1 MKIVRTVAELRDLVR
16 QARARGTVGLVP
28 TMGALHAGHVSL
40 VRASVEETDFTVVS
54 VFVNP
59 RQFGDAGDLQAYPRT
74 EAADAAI
81 AAEAGADVVF
91 VPDVAEVYPDG
102 FVTEVRTGGPLTET
116 LEGAHR
122 GPEHFHGVTTVVTKL
137 LNMVGPDVAFFGA
150 KDAQQVLVVKRLVR
164 DLNLPVRIE
173 VGETVRE
180 PDGLALSSRNVRLTP
195 DDRRQAVA
203 IPRALRAA
211 EAALREGETDA
222 AALVG
227 VATAVLANAAI
238 DAEYVA
244 VVDPE
249 TLVPRER
256 VEAPSL
262 LAVAAP
268 VGPVRLIDN
277 LMLAP
282 VAAAPAPAPAP
293 AVPRR
298 RAVAPTRTML
308 KSKIHRA
315 TVTDSDLHYVGSI
328 TIDPELLEAA
338 DILPHEQV
346 AVVDVDNGERFETYT
361 IEGERGSGEV
371 KVNGA
376 AARLVHRGDTVIVI
390 SYASYDA
397 AALAT
402 YEPVVVHV
410 ERGTNRIVD
419 VDAAVAT
426 LLTETTRPTGD
437 PVA

>member
-16 QARARGTVGLVP
+16 QARVRGTVGLVP

-40 VRASVEETDFTVVS
+40 VRASVEQTDFTVVS

-102 FVTEVRTGGPLTET
+102 FVTEVRTAGPLTET

-173 VGETVRE
+173 VGDTIRE

-222 AALVG
+222 RTLVG
-227 VATAVLANAAI
+227 VASAVLAGAGIAP
-238 DAEYVA
+238 EYVA
-244 VVDPE
+244 IVDPE

-262 LAVAAP
+262 LAVTAP

-282 VAAAPAPAPAP
+282 VAAAPAAPRTA
-293 AVPRR
+293 APRR

-328 TIDPELLEAA
+328 TVDPELLEAA

-346 AVVDVDNGERFETYT
+346 AVVNVDNGERFETYT

-426 LLTETTRPTGD
+426 LLTETARPAGD

>member
-40 VRASVEETDFTVVS
+40 VRASVEQTDFTVVS

-59 RQFGDAGDLQAYPRT
+59 RQFGDAGDLDAYPRT

-91 VPDVAEVYPDG
+91 VPGVDEVYPDG

-180 PDGLALSSRNVRLTP
+180 PDGLALSSRNVRLSP

-222 AALVG
+222 RALVG
-227 VATAVLANAAI
+227 VASAVLAGAGIAP
-238 DAEYVA
+238 EYVA
-244 VVDPE
+244 IVDPD
-249 TLVPRER
+249 TLVPRPR
-256 VEAPSL
+256 VDAPSL

-282 VAAAPAPAPAP
+282 VAAAP
-293 AVPRR
+293 
-298 RAVAPTRTML
+298 
-308 KSKIHRA
+308 
-315 TVTDSDLHYVGSI
+315 
-328 TIDPELLEAA
+328 
-338 DILPHEQV
+338 
-346 AVVDVDNGERFETYT
+346 
-361 IEGERGSGEV
+361 
-371 KVNGA
+371 
-376 AARLVHRGDTVIVI
+376 
-390 SYASYDA
+390 
-397 AALAT
+397 
-402 YEPVVVHV
+402 
-410 ERGTNRIVD
+410 
-419 VDAAVAT
+419 
-426 LLTETTRPTGD
+426 
-437 PVA
+437 